1 MQLSKTQVNEIE
13 QFKYELTI
21 VLKEN
26 SNDEQVDEILTFYT
40 KAKLYPYIIAEVSL
54 DDSFYVLSIEKEVY
68 VTKDIMMILS
78 FIEMY
83 TNYLDAY
90 GDLLPNIT
98 LKMSLEQFDSFEQAY
113 EVATM
118 LQDENSLIKL

>member
-1 MQLSKTQVNEIE
+1 MQLSKTQTNEIE

-26 SNDEQVDEILTFYT
+26 SNEEKVDDILTFYT
-40 KAKLYPYIIAEVSL
+40 KSKLYPYIIAELSL
-54 DDSFYVLSIEKEVY
+54 DEYCYVLSIEQEVY
-68 VTKDIMMILS
+68 VTKDIMMLLS
-78 FIEMY
+78 YIEMY
-83 TNYLDAY
+83 TNFLDAY

-98 LKMSLEQFDSFEQAY
+98 LKISLEQYDSFEQAY

>member
-1 MQLSKTQVNEIE
+1 MQLSKTQINEIE

-26 SNDEQVDEILTFYT
+26 SNDETVDEILTFYT
-40 KAKLYPYIIAEVSL
+40 KSKLYPYIIAELSL
-54 DDSFYVLSIEKEVY
+54 DDYCYVLSIEQEVY

-83 TNYLDAY
+83 SNYLNAY
-90 GDLLPNIT
+90 GDLMPNIT
-98 LKMSLEQFDSFEQAY
+98 LKISLEQYDSFEQAY